1 MILYAFMNIVFTTGN
16 HI

>member
-1 MILYAFMNIVFTTGN
+1 MNIVFTTGN